1 MTLAP
6 GIEEIRAALDAV
18 VDPCSA
24 AMGAPLG
31 LFEMGLVREIAIGDS
46 GSVSVTMCVTSPCCA
61 FGPTMADAAR
71 QRVASV
77 PGVHSVKVTIDPSV
91 VWSETL
97 LNEQVALSTSARRQQ
112 QRAIMGIE
120 PYRWDAPAE
129 ST

>member
-1 MTLAP
+1 MTLTP
-6 GIEEIRAALDAV
+6 GIADIRAALDTV

-31 LFEMGLVREIAIGDS
+31 LCEMGLVREIHIGDS
-46 GSVSVTMCVTSPCCA
+46 GAVTVTMCVTSPCCA

-77 PGVHSVKVTIDPSV
+77 LGVQSVKVTIDPSV

-97 LNEQVALSTSARRQQ
+97 LNEHVALSTSARRQQ
-112 QRAIMGIE
+112 QRAIMGIK
-120 PYRWDAPAE
+120 PYRWDVALE
-129 ST
+129 TT

>member
-1 MTLAP
+1 MTLTP
-6 GIEEIRAALDAV
+6 GIEDIRAALDTV

-31 LFEMGLVREIAIGDS
+31 LAEMGLVREIHIGDS
-46 GSVSVTMCVTSPCCA
+46 GAVTVTMCVTSPCCA

-77 PGVHSVKVTIDPSV
+77 LGVQSVQVTIDPSV

-97 LNEQVALSTSARRQQ
+97 LNEHVALSTSARRQQ

-120 PYRWDAPAE
+120 PYRWDVALE
-129 ST
+129 TT

>member
-1 MTLAP
+1 MTLTP
-6 GIEEIRAALDAV
+6 DIDDIRAALDTV

-31 LFEMGLVREIAIGDS
+31 LAEMGLVRKIHIGDS
-46 GSVSVTMCVTSPCCA
+46 GAVTVTMCVTSPCCA

-71 QRVASV
+71 ERVASV
-77 PGVHSVKVTIDPSV
+77 PGVQSVRITIDPSV

-97 LNEQVALSTSARRQQ
+97 LNEHVALSTSVRRQE

-120 PYRWDAPAE
+120 PYRWDAALE
-129 ST
+129 TT

>member
-1 MTLAP
+1 MRVAP
-6 GIEEIRAALDAV
+6 VIEDIRAALDAV

-31 LFEMGLVREIAIGDS
+31 LAEMGLVREIHIGDS
-46 GSVSVTMCVTSPCCA
+46 GAVSITMCVTSPCCA

-71 QRVASV
+71 KRVASV
-77 PGVHSVKVTIDPSV
+77 PGVQSVRVTIDPSV

-97 LNEQVALSTSARRQQ
+97 LNEHVALSTSVRRQQ

-120 PYRWDAPAE
+120 PYRWDAALE
-129 ST
+129 TT

>member
-1 MTLAP
+1 MRVAP
-6 GIEEIRAALDAV
+6 VIEDIRAALDAV

-31 LFEMGLVREIAIGDS
+31 LAEMGLVREIHIDES
-46 GSVSVTMCVTSPCCA
+46 GAVCILMCVTSPCCA

-71 QRVASV
+71 ERVASV
-77 PGVHSVKVTIDPSV
+77 PGVQSVQVTIDPSV

-97 LNEQVALSTSARRQQ
+97 LNEHVALSTSVRRQQ

-120 PYRWDAPAE
+120 PYRWDAALE
-129 ST
+129 TT

>member
-6 GIEEIRAALDAV
+6 VIEDIRAALDAV

-31 LFEMGLVREIAIGDS
+31 LAEMGLVREIHIGDS
-46 GSVSVTMCVTSPCCA
+46 GAVSVTMCVTSPCCA

-71 QRVASV
+71 ERVASV
-77 PGVHSVKVTIDPSV
+77 PGVQSVQVTIDPSV

-97 LNEQVALSTSARRQQ
+97 LDEQVALSTSVRRQQ

-120 PYRWDAPAE
+120 PYRWAAALE
-129 ST
+129 TT

>member
-6 GIEEIRAALDAV
+6 EIEDIRAALDAV

-31 LFEMGLVREIAIGDS
+31 LAEMGLVREIHIGDS
-46 GSVSVTMCVTSPCCA
+46 GAVSVTMCVTSPCCA

-77 PGVHSVKVTIDPSV
+77 PGVQSVKVTIDPSV
-91 VWSETL
+91 VWTETL
-97 LNEQVALSTSARRQQ
+97 LNEHVALSTSARRQQ

-120 PYRWDAPAE
+120 PYRWDVAVE
-129 ST
+129 TT